1 MIIVD
6 TDVLIDIFDKQSERG
21 ALALQKLDHS
31 GEDIAITSIT
41 LHEILFGH
49 YKFNKKVKDILQI
62 NTIEFSKKDAEV
74 SAKIELDLEKKG
86 KTASRIDTMIAAI
99 AINRKAKIYTFN
111 KKHFQDIK
119 QLDLFDWNLKSFC

>member
-21 ALALQKLDHS
+21 DLSLQKLDRS
-31 GEDIAITSIT
+31 GDDIAITSIT

-49 YKFNKKVKDILQI
+49 YKYNKKIKDILQI
-62 NTIEFSKKDAEV
+62 NTIEFNKKDAEL
-74 SAKIELDLEKKG
+74 SAKIEFGLEKKG
-86 KTASRIDTMIAAI
+86 KIISRTDSMIAAI

-111 KKHFQDIK
+111 KKHFQKIA
-119 QLDLFDWNLKSFC
+119 QLKLFD

>member
-21 ALALQKLDHS
+21 DLALQKLDRS

-49 YKFNKKVKDILQI
+49 YKYKKQVKDILQI
-62 NTIEFSKKDAEV
+62 NTIEFNKKDAEL
-74 SAKIELDLEKKG
+74 SAKIEFELEKKG
-86 KTASRIDTMIAAI
+86 KIIPRTDTMIAAI
-99 AINRKAKIYTFN
+99 SINRKAKIFTFN
-111 KKHFQDIK
+111 DKHFKDIK
-119 QLDLFDWNLKSFC
+119 QLILFD

>member
-6 TDVLIDIFDKQSERG
+6 TDVLIDIFDKQSKRG
-21 ALALQKLDHS
+21 DLSLQKLDLS

-49 YKFNKKVKDILQI
+49 YKFKKKIKDILQI
-62 NTIEFSKKDAEV
+62 NTIEFNKKDAEV
-74 SAKIELDLEKKG
+74 SAKIEFDLEKRG
-86 KTASRIDTMIAAI
+86 KKISRTDTMIAAI

-111 KKHFQDIK
+111 KKHFQMIA
-119 QLDLFDWNLKSFC
+119 QLKFFD

>member
-6 TDVLIDIFDKQSERG
+6 TDILIDIFDKQSERG
-21 ALALQKLDHS
+21 NIALQKLERS

-49 YKFNKKVKDILQI
+49 YKFSKKVRDILNI
-62 NTIEFSKKDAEV
+62 NTVEFNKDDAEL
-74 SAKIELDLEKKG
+74 SAKIEFELEKKG
-86 KTASRIDTMIAAI
+86 KNISRTDTMIAAI

-111 KKHFQDIK
+111 KKHFQMIK
-119 QLDLFDWNLKSFC
+119 QVKLFD

>member
-6 TDVLIDIFDKQSERG
+6 TDVLIDIFDKQSKRG
-21 ALALQKLDHS
+21 DLSLHNLDNS

-49 YKFNKKVKDILQI
+49 FKYNKKIKDILQI
-62 NTIEFSKKDAEV
+62 NTIEFNKKDAEL
-74 SAKIELDLEKKG
+74 SAKIEFEQEKKG
-86 KTASRIDTMIAAI
+86 KIISRTDSMIAAI

-111 KKHFQDIK
+111 KKHFEKIS
-119 QLDLFDWNLKSFC
+119 QLKLFD

>member
-21 ALALQKLDHS
+21 VLALQKLDRS

-49 YKFNKKVKDILQI
+49 YKLNKKVKDIVQI
-62 NTIEFSKKDAEV
+62 NTIEFGKKDAEV
-74 SAKIELDLEKKG
+74 SARIEHNLEKKG
-86 KTASRIDTMIAAI
+86 KTASRTDIMIAAI
-99 AINRKAKIYTFN
+99 AINRRAKIYTFN
-111 KKHFQDIK
+111 KKHFQNIK
-119 QLDLFDWNLKSFC
+119 DLKLFD

>member
-6 TDVLIDIFDKQSERG
+6 TDILIDIFDKQSERG
-21 ALALQKLDHS
+21 NIALQKLERS

-49 YKFNKKVKDILQI
+49 YKFSKKVRDILQI
-62 NTIEFSKKDAEV
+62 NTVEFNKDDAEL
-74 SAKIELDLEKKG
+74 SAKIEFDLEKKG
-86 KTASRIDTMIAAI
+86 KNISRTDTMIAAI

-111 KKHFQDIK
+111 KKHFQMIK
-119 QLDLFDWNLKSFC
+119 QVKLFD

>member
-6 TDVLIDIFDKQSERG
+6 TDVLIDIFDKQSKRG
-21 ALALQKLDHS
+21 ELSIQKLEGS

-49 YKFNKKVKDILQI
+49 YKYNKKIKDILQI
-62 NTIEFSKKDAEV
+62 NIIEFNKKDAEL
-74 SAKIELDLEKKG
+74 SAKIELNLEKKG
-86 KTASRIDTMIAAI
+86 KKISRTDTMIAAI

-111 KKHFQDIK
+111 KKHFQLIS
-119 QLDLFDWNLKSFC
+119 QLKLYE